1 MSAETGAAAETSDDR
16 PSVFRSLHMQPSTK
30 TPAFARSRQVAA
42 EPGLQIVEIASGATL
57 SAFTG
62 RNSVGDPERAV
73 FLGGAF
79 FCLTFAGL
87 RASRVGTREIEFP
100 SRENAF
106 ALLSSEPVELTSIA
120 AAEATRQNVALFL
133 SDEALDRLDLGLLR
147 PGSSGSG
154 QVRHWRMTS
163 AARGLALAILRSGTS
178 RQVRRLRAEAL
189 ALELLADLQEQE
201 GHDSDSSTRDLQ
213 SSTLAAVQRARDL
226 MIATPSSDHS
236 LLSIA
241 TTAGISPTTLKRD
254 FRKVFGISPIAF
266 LRQLRLEQGRMLIEQ
281 EGLSVSSAAYACGY
295 DHPGNFAQA
304 FRKHFGFAPSH
315 LRR

>member
-1 MSAETGAAAETSDDR
+1 M
-16 PSVFRSLHMQPSTK
+16 FRSLHMQPSTK

-42 EPGLQIVEIASGATL
+42 EPGLQIVEIAPGATL

-62 RNSVGDPERAV
+62 RNSNDEPEHAI

-106 ALLSSEPVELTSIA
+106 ALLSPKPVELTSIA
-120 AAEATRQNVALFL
+120 DAEVTRRNVALFL
-133 SDEALDRLDLGLLR
+133 SAEVLDRLDIDLLETRSR
-147 PGSSGSG
+147 PPTH
-154 QVRHWRMTS
+154 VRHWRMTS
-163 AARGLALAILRSGTS
+163 AARGLALALLRSGTS
-178 RQVRRLRAEAL
+178 AQVRRLRAEAL
-189 ALELLADLQEQE
+189 ALELLADVQEQE
-201 GHDSDSSTRDLQ
+201 GHDLEASPDGLQ
-213 SSTLAAVQRARDL
+213 ASTLAALRRARDL
-226 MIATPSSDHS
+226 MIATPSADHS

-254 FRKVFGISPIAF
+254 FRKVFGISTIAF
-266 LRQLRLEQGRMLIEQ
+266 LRRVRLEQGRSLIEQ

-304 FRKHFGFAPSH
+304 FRKHFGFAPSQ